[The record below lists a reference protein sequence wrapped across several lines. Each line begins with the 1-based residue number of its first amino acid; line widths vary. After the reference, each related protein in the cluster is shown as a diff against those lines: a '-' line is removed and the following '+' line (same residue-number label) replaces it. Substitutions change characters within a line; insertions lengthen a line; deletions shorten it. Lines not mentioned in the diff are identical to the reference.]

1 MGGLAIKNAYTR
13 RYSKKEYE
21 EIVPEIIEKA
31 KRLFTDARDTR
42 YYFSK
47 ESFGDADIL
56 CLVDKPINIDIVQW
70 IYNTFES
77 KEVVKNSSVY
87 SFEYKEL
94 QVDFILTPLRN
105 WETAY
110 TYFSF
115 NDLHNLIGKI
125 AHKFHLKWGFD
136 GLRYVYRINDKK
148 LGEINVTK
156 DYKKALSFLGFDV
169 ERYDKGFETLEDI
182 FEYVKSSK
190 YFNPWLFDLEKLNRI
205 NRERDKKRTTY
216 AKFLDYIKPLK
227 ENIKIEDYH
236 YFYHDKTVYLGL
248 IDHYFPGF
256 LREYRLLEKRE
267 ERVINVSEKF
277 NGRILIHEFNV
288 TGRELG
294 KLISDFKNSFE
305 NTFEY
310 EEFVLNNDIDTILKR
325 VKKFL

>member
-13 RYSKKEYE
+13 RYSKQEYN
-21 EIVPEIIEKA
+21 EILPEIIEKA
-31 KRLFTDARDTR
+31 KTLFTDARDTR

-70 IYNTFES
+70 IYDTFES
-77 KEVVKNSSVY
+77 KEVVQNSSVY

-156 DYKKALSFLGFDV
+156 DYKKVLSFLGFDV

-216 AKFLDYIKPLK
+216 AKFLEYIKPLK
-227 ENIKIEDYH
+227 ENTKIEDYH

-267 ERVINVSEKF
+267 ERVRNISEKF

-310 EEFVLNNDIDTILKR
+310 EEFILNNSIDTILES